1 MAAAIDS
8 AARVRGQNELSPST
22 ALHCAVHTVAVLHV
36 IYRHLAGIEWVSF
49 TRILSAT
56 IDSAAHT
63 VGDEAVN
70 IELAVRTRIVSGT
83 VDLIHI
89 RPLNIGALT
98 RDIPCCCWLLVFR
111 KGIDKTIRV
120 QLYMQHESGKGI
132 ACTSNNVDV

>member
-1 MAAAIDS
+1 MRMPARLNATTTDTLCVMDQDVRVLTAIVPAAIDS

-98 RDIPCCCWLLVFR
+98 RDI
-111 KGIDKTIRV
+111 TI
-120 QLYMQHESGKGI
+120 
-132 ACTSNNVDV
+132 TN